1 MRKIHH
7 GGLAEMRIT
16 IDDLG
21 GQAAPRM
28 GREIRRLVL
37 RKQSKMKEAFKAI

>member
-21 GQAAPRM
+21 GQAALGM
-28 GREIRRLVL
+28 VKEIRRLVF
-37 RKQSKMKEAFKAI
+37 MKASDRNTSS